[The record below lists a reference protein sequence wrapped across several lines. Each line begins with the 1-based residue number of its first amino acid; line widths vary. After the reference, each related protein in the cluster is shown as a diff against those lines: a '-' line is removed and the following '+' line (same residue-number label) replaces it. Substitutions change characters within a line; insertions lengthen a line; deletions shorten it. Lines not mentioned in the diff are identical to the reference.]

1 MEKALGGAS
10 LNYSVITGYIPIDWY
25 FPESE
30 KTGLFYELV
39 TKEGQSL
46 ATIKDSTNLVLWFNG
61 GPGSS
66 SQIGSFAE
74 FGPFEVDSN
83 GKLQKRPSNWN

>member
-25 FPESE
+25 FPDSE

-39 TKEGQSL
+39 TKEG
-46 ATIKDSTNLVLWFNG
+46 
-61 GPGSS
+61 
-66 SQIGSFAE
+66 
-74 FGPFEVDSN
+74 
-83 GKLQKRPSNWN
+83 